1 MFTELEKYPQTK
13 PEKRTLGFTAFPIP
27 SYIRS
32 EARHHDGFF
41 FYWIYHNGNPIIKDT
56 WSENFLGKQITNLV

>member
-1 MFTELEKYPQTK
+1 MFTELEKYPQMK
-13 PEKRTLGFTAFPIP
+13 PEKRRTLGFTAFPIP

-41 FYWIYHNGNPIIKDT
+41 HYEYIIMEIQLLKIHGLKT
-56 WSENFLGKQITNLV
+56 F